1 MRNRYDGSKKYQYKE
16 IRPVTPEKRAAR
28 LSSCI
33 TTANGF
39 FAVPGDEVGPAVA
52 WAEAGLSKRLISESS
67 YLPAVSAIAV
77 GWKNNQAGKRS
88 SGHAN
93 PATATA

>member
-1 MRNRYDGSKKYQYKE
+1 MRNRYDGSKKYQYRE

-39 FAVPGDEVGPAVA
+39 FVVSGDAVDPAVA
-52 WAEAGLSKRLISESS
+52 GADAGLNKRLMSESS

-77 GWKNNQAGKRS
+77 GWKNNHAGMTS

-93 PATATA
+93 PATARA